1 MEEDPKRGVHDEEPM
16 SMGFALTPVAVLSYF
31 LTLNCLHI
39 TKIEVT
45 DSLS

>member
-1 MEEDPKRGVHDEEPM
+1 MEEGPERGVHDEEPM
-16 SMGFALTPVAVLSYF
+16 SMGFVLTPVAVLSYL